1 MRELLKQ
8 FTGRQHTPLVQFLKY
23 AIAGGIATGVHIL
36 LFYGCA
42 WKLLPALT
50 ATDPV
55 VKALHLQVVAVSDA
69 IRARNS
75 MIDNV
80 VAFIFSNMTAYLIN
94 ILWVFESG
102 RHHRVLEIAFFYL
115 VSGIS
120 MVIGSALMGFLIQQ
134 FGLLTTLAFSANVLV
149 SLMINFVLRKYFIF
163 KG

>member
-80 VAFIFSNMTAYLIN
+80 VAFIFACSRSRSSIWCPA
-94 ILWVFESG
+94 
-102 RHHRVLEIAFFYL
+102 
-115 VSGIS
+115 
-120 MVIGSALMGFLIQQ
+120 SAW
-134 FGLLTTLAFSANVLV
+134 
-149 SLMINFVLRKYFIF
+149 
-163 KG
+163 